1 VQLQL
6 HQPAHMQLGV
16 RFQGGGWGA
25 GSFKAGQLHLDIGQ
39 GLRKTKLCP
48 ERCQLMQ
55 IEFTR
60 HEQRPK
66 LMEFKNMHPLQLF
79 AALTQKQQ
87 SSTAQGEGGGG
98 ESRKN

>member
-1 VQLQL
+1 
-6 HQPAHMQLGV
+6 
-16 RFQGGGWGA
+16 
-25 GSFKAGQLHLDIGQ
+25 
-39 GLRKTKLCP
+39 
-48 ERCQLMQ
+48 MQ